1 MTPDEERWAEAG
13 QILKWKGDDA
23 SAFVAERLTALG
35 SAGDVAG
42 VERFQA
48 IATRLAGLIDAARV

>member
-13 QILKWKGDDA
+13 QILKWKGYEA
-23 SAFVAERLTALG
+23 SAFVAERLAALG
-35 SAGDVAG
+35 RAGDLAG

-48 IATRLAGLIDAARV
+48 IAIRLIELVDAARV